1 MRKFLLT
8 IIVGIIS
15 VGNASALETR
25 LTGELSYV
33 VQYDATNHYWFSY
46 WNYGE
51 LAWQVDDQVGD
62 WTIGFELE
70 EHFAD
75 ASIYANHPTLGD
87 ISLHH
92 DHLSWHHFQLGNF
105 ALGFETDLNHPDTAI
120 FSFEGNLAGISLE
133 GSISNDSN
141 RHMELTAGSKFS
153 NFSVESYFSGSLNDT
168 ISFGSDV
175 EVGMEVQGV
184 DFKINSNLD
193 AEVQWNDIAIK
204 THLGDGDA
212 FMPFQIEYRP
222 QLTEHLVLDS
232 NLIFDGGQT
241 MLLAELIMEF

>member
-1 MRKFLLT
+1 
-8 IIVGIIS
+8 
-15 VGNASALETR
+15 
-25 LTGELSYV
+25 
-33 VQYDATNHYWFSY
+33 
-46 WNYGE
+46 
-51 LAWQVDDQVGD
+51 
-62 WTIGFELE
+62 
-70 EHFAD
+70 
-75 ASIYANHPTLGD
+75 
-87 ISLHH
+87 
-92 DHLSWHHFQLGNF
+92 
-105 ALGFETDLNHPDTAI
+105 
-120 FSFEGNLAGISLE
+120 
-133 GSISNDSN
+133 
-141 RHMELTAGSKFS
+141 MELTAGSKFS

-204 THLGDGDA
+204 TDLHDGDA

-241 MLLAELIMEF
+241 TLAAELIMDF

>member
-1 MRKFLLT
+1 MRKLLLT

-33 VQYDATNHYWFSY
+33 VQYDATHHYWFSN
-46 WNYGE
+46 WNYTDV
-51 LAWQVDDQVGD
+51 AWQVDDQVGD
-62 WTIGFELE
+62 WTIGFELDQ
-70 EHFAD
+70 HFND

-87 ISLHH
+87 ISLYH

-105 ALGFETDLNHPDTAI
+105 ALGFETHLNHPDTTI
-120 FSFEGNLAGISLE
+120 FSFEGNLAGMSLE
-133 GSISNDSN
+133 GSISNDTN
-141 RHMELTAGSKFS
+141 RYMELTAGSKFS
-153 NFSVESYFSGSLNDT
+153 NFSVEAYFSGSLNDT
-168 ISFGSDV
+168 VAIGGDV
-175 EVGMEVQGV
+175 EVGIEVQGV

-232 NLIFDGGQT
+232 NLIFDGET
-241 MLLAELIMEF
+241 LLLAELIMEF

>member
-1 MRKFLLT
+1 MRKLLLT

-33 VQYDATNHYWFSY
+33 VQYDATAHYWISNL
-46 WNYGE
+46 NYMD

-62 WTIGFELE
+62 WTIGFELDQDFN
-70 EHFAD
+70 H

-87 ISLHH
+87 ISL
-92 DHLSWHHFQLGNF
+92 DYDALTWHHFQLGNF
-105 ALGFETDLNHPDTAI
+105 ALGFETLLNGPDTAI
-120 FSFEGNLAGISLE
+120 FYFEGNLAGINLE
-133 GSISNDSN
+133 GSIRNDSN
-141 RHMELTAGSKFS
+141 RNMELTAGSKFS
-153 NFSVESYFSGSLNDT
+153 HFSVEAYFNGSLNDT

-204 THLGDGDA
+204 TNLSDGDA

-232 NLIFDGGQT
+232 NLIFDGQT
-241 MLLAELIMEF
+241 TLLAELIMEF